1 MAIRTGGKEK
11 GPREAEGAPFVS
23 AIIPCRN
30 EREYIEAAVRSVLAN
45 DWPRDRLEVLV
56 VDGMSDDGTR
66 EIVSRMAKLE
76 PRVKPLDNPA
86 RFTPEAVNVGV
97 GAARGDYIMRMDAH
111 GEIPADYI
119 ARGVA
124 VLKEK
129 PEVWSVGG
137 PASRVGKGEGGRFV
151 AAVTANIF
159 STGNINVRLGER
171 EGPVDAL
178 AYPVWRR
185 EVFARVGSF
194 DESLVRNQDDDFDLR
209 IRQAGGIIYQTPK
222 MRAVYYVRSTVGKLL
237 KQYLQYAFWKVVVAK
252 KHRRFADW
260 RPLVPLLF
268 FGLTLILFLGG
279 LFFAPYMAVAAG
291 VLLGI
296 YIAADV
302 VAASTV
308 GWKLGFGK
316 FFLAAAVFPALH
328 VVYAWGMVRAWVEV
342 YVNRLSAAEIKSR
355 GFFTG
360 LSR

>member
-1 MAIRTGGKEK
+1 MEIRAEGKVK
-11 GPREAEGAPFVS
+11 SLREAKDAPFVS

-30 EREYIEAAVRSVLAN
+30 EGDYIEAAVRSVLAN

-86 RFTPEAVNVGV
+86 RFTPEAVNIGV

-137 PASRVGKGEGGRFV
+137 PVSRVGKGESGRFV
-151 AAVTANIF
+151 AAVTTNIF

-178 AYPVWRR
+178 AYPLWRR
-185 EVFARVGSF
+185 AVFARVGSF

-237 KQYLQYAFWKVVVAK
+237 SQYLQYAFWKVVVAK
-252 KHRRFADW
+252 KRRCVLGW
-260 RPLVPLLF
+260 KPLVPSAF
-268 FGLTLILFLGG
+268 FATLGLTLLAGFL
-279 LFFAPYMAVAAG
+279 APYVWLAGGALAAAY
-291 VLLGI
+291 LG
-296 YIAADV
+296 ADV
-302 VAASTV
+302 VASV
-308 GWKLGFGK
+308 SLGIRKGFGNILRA
-316 FFLAAAVFPALH
+316 FFVFPALH
-328 VVYAWGMVRAWVEV
+328 FAYAAGITSGVWYCYVRRFSSE
-342 YVNRLSAAEIKSR
+342 EIKR
-355 GFFTG
+355 RRLFAG
-360 LSR
+360 LTR